1 MLWLICSWFNTTK
14 DWHYYGHTSWLGV
27 THWRC
32 CMDNVLLIN
41 GPFHSCLHQWDKLY
55 FYQCRNLTEPLQ
67 LYSRI
72 VLAVLHWT
80 SYLKPRYKTWNLTML
95 EPCLILKLFP
105 HLTSSLG
112 SREAI
117 QLVYASKTALPLK
130 TSKAFDHLASIPEVL
145 LLFVVWSHQFT
156 TDLPRTVRSP
166 GACNPFQLAEV

>member
-1 MLWLICSWFNTTK
+1 MIQ
-14 DWHYYGHTSWLGV
+14 YYERLTLYARLHKLTWSYALGV
-27 THWRC
+27 LHECFIDQWSSNLRIS
-32 CMDNVLLIN
+32 NR
-41 GPFHSCLHQWDKLY
+41 FHSCLHQWDKLY

-67 LYSRI
+67 LYCPCCFCTEQ
-72 VLAVLHWT
+72 ATWT
-80 SYLKPRYKTWNLTML
+80 LDMARNLTML
-95 EPCLILKLFP
+95 EPCLILKFFP

-166 GACNPFQLAEV
+166 GVCNPFQPAEV